1 MTRRGWLL
9 FSVMC
14 VVWGIPYLFIKVAV
28 GGVAPPVVVFART
41 AGGAAILLPVAAFT
55 GRAEALRIVRR
66 HWRPLLVFAALE
78 MIGPW
83 LLLSDAERR
92 LSSSMAGLLIAAVPI
107 TGIVVARLTGGTER
121 LSRARWL
128 GLLVGLA
135 GVAVLAAPHL
145 EGGDA
150 WAVVEVLL
158 VAVGYASAPLVA
170 ARKLTAVPTL
180 PLIAACLTLA
190 ALVYTPAALLTWPQS
205 PPSGQVVGALVAL
218 ATCCTALAFLVF
230 LELIREV
237 GTSRAMVFTYINPA
251 VAVAAGVVVLGEPL
265 TVTILAA
272 FALIL
277 TGSFLATTR
286 QPQPSAAAPRPPRPV
301 GAEVEAEGQPLRGP
315 RLSPREPRVRHM
327 PP

>member
-1 MTRRGWLL
+1 
-9 FSVMC
+9 MC

-218 ATCCTALAFLVF
+218 ATCCTALAFMVF
-230 LELIREV
+230 PELIREV
-237 GTSRAMVFTYINPA
+237 GTSRAMVFTDINPDQPGRRGRRRGDRPRRA
-251 VAVAAGVVVLGEPL
+251 PHRHDPGSVRADPHRVVPRHRPPAAASPAACACRSRTGAPADHLTRPPDGRSAAG
-265 TVTILAA
+265 
-272 FALIL
+272 
-277 TGSFLATTR
+277 
-286 QPQPSAAAPRPPRPV
+286 
-301 GAEVEAEGQPLRGP
+301 
-315 RLSPREPRVRHM
+315 
-327 PP
+327 